1 MAAGGR
7 KDRWRVCAHT
17 CVCMCVLK
25 CECMCL
31 CAFANVCLCIA
42 QHRCCRNTAVGGYS
56 PNEECN
62 SDIKKAI
69 ILRKRSAFSS
79 QTICLKKDKLKNDY
93 IYISYACKHKGTKQ
107 KRIQ

>member
-17 CVCMCVLK
+17 CVSMCVLK

-79 QTICLKKDKLKNDY
+79 QTICLKKDKVEK
-93 IYISYACKHKGTKQ
+93 
-107 KRIQ
+107 